1 MDPIFGLAPLEP
13 DLWRGLG
20 QLVLQVAQEAA
31 VSLPDLKAVHNS
43 LLCYTTNFGQLIR
56 EARNMEREKPNIHM
70 YCRY

>member
-13 DLWRGLG
+13 DLRRGLG
-20 QLVLQVAQEAA
+20 QLVLQVAQEAT

-43 LLCYTTNFGQLIR
+43 LLYYTIHFGQLIR
-56 EARNMEREKPNIHM
+56 AAINMEREKPDIHL